1 MRTLIAV
8 ALGGAL
14 GSTARY
20 LLAGWFQQRA
30 AGARGWLALFP
41 AGTLAVNLIGCFAIG
56 FLAAL
61 FQERLA
67 GDPAIRTFAL
77 VGVLG
82 GFTTFSTFGLETF
95 ALARGGNLA
104 LACGNVGASVALGLV
119 GVWAGTALARTL

>member
-1 MRTLIAV
+1 V

-20 LLAGWFQQRA
+20 LLAGWAQERA
-30 AGARGWLALFP
+30 AGARGWVALVP
-41 AGTLAVNLIGCFAIG
+41 AGTLTVNLLGCFAIG

-67 GDPAIRTFAL
+67 GDPTTRTFAM

-82 GFTTFSTFGLETF
+82 GFTTFSTFGLETL
-95 ALARGGNLA
+95 ALARQGNLA
-104 LACGNVGASVALGLV
+104 LAVGNVGVSVALGLA
-119 GVWAGTALARTL
+119 GVWAGSALGRAI

>member
-20 LLAGWFQQRA
+20 LLAGWAQQRA

-67 GDPAIRTFAL
+67 GDPATRTFAL

-104 LACGNVGASVALGLV
+104 LACGNVGASVALGLA